1 MKLLDLAEASLHGLR
16 LGRTKLLRIM
26 KLSILFLI
34 AACLTANA
42 KVNSQRISLSLQ
54 NAPLQKVFKEIE
66 SQSGYQFLYTNRA
79 ISKARRVSINIRDA
93 SLEDALAMCFKDQQL
108 TYTIIEKTVVI
119 KVKKEPEP
127 KPVASLQSA
136 VMVVPIDITGRVV
149 DETNKPVVGA
159 SVLVKN
165 TTIGTSTNE
174 NGFFSLN
181 VPDANAVLEISFVGY
196 VTRNVTVGSTRN
208 FDIVLALENKKLEDF
223 VVIGYQSVRK
233 RDLTGATGVVNMNNA
248 NRVSAQSVGEA
259 IQGLVPG
266 VTVRNTGR
274 PGSESSIEVR
284 GVSNFSL
291 SRPLFVIDG
300 MLSDANV
307 TINPD
312 DIASIQVLKDAS
324 AAAIYGSRAGN
335 GVVIITTKK
344 GKEGPAK
351 INFSARY
358 GVQDIPKKWDVMDA
372 PQFLATIKQQYQ
384 NSGTTLPTG
393 IAAQVNNNTI
403 NTNWQDEVYQTGQI
417 QDYNIGI
424 SGGSQTANFLLSAG
438 YYKNKGVLIANEFD
452 RASLRMNSEFRKGRL
467 TVGENML
474 LSNSNGKNP
483 GGGVNAFY
491 EAPLSLPIIGVQ
503 GPQYSGIPANPQGW
517 GMGTSD
523 VPSYA
528 SNYVANAAL
537 DKQRFNFAKLMG
549 NAYVDF
555 KLIKSL
561 SYRFNVGAEVSFDY
575 FRELRDTGIWR
586 YANQPPNTSVNES
599 RQQFTNF
606 LMEHTLNF
614 NKTFGKHAISAVAGF
629 SRTEQKREVTSGGRV
644 NLLTAGNYT
653 FTTISSATGAISAA
667 GGTPLFWRSH
677 GYLGRVNYTYNDR
690 YLLTVTGR
698 IDQDSRFGPNYQ
710 TGYFPSVAAAWRISK
725 EDFFKVGWINDLKL
739 RASYGKLGFSDVLGS
754 WDYFAVMN
762 VFPTAVYGTSQGP
775 VSGAYQSQLT
785 NPDLHWEERTQ
796 KNIGFDATLFNNRL
810 TTSVDV
816 YDALSKDV
824 LVFLTPPRYLGYS
837 SDVAT
842 NAASIKNTGI
852 EFAATYRSATTTGS
866 SALRW
871 DVSGNFTT
879 IKNRVESV
887 GNHGVD
893 ASGNKVNY
901 IEPTNFIRAQ
911 EGHAIGEWYVIQTAG
926 IFKSQQEID
935 SYVSKTGQKIQ
946 PNAKPGDVRYVDSNG
961 DGVINN
967 SDRQFSGSPWP
978 TLQAGAQLN
987 LFYNN
992 FSLNLQLVGVFG
1004 NKIYNDIRRQLDS
1017 YQLANFRSDV
1027 NPWSSSN
1034 PNGTDPRLAVDQSSD
1049 PTISF
1054 NNMAQTDRW
1063 LESGS
1068 YVRVRNL
1075 ELAYTIPVSVTNKVN
1090 FSGAR
1095 VYVSG
1100 QNLFTFTKY
1109 KGLDPDV
1116 QGTGIISRGFD
1127 AGNWPSSR
1135 IISVGIQA
1143 DF

>member
-1 MKLLDLAEASLHGLR
+1 MKLLYLTEARFQRHRSGL
-16 LGRTKLLRIM
+16 TKLVRIM
-26 KLSILFLI
+26 KLSIFFLI
-34 AACLTANA
+34 VACLTASA
-42 KVNSQRISLSLQ
+42 KGISQRISLSMQ
-54 NAPLQKVFKEIE
+54 NAPLQKVFKAIE

-79 ISKARRVSINIRDA
+79 MSKAKHISITIKDA
-93 SLEDALAMCFKDQQL
+93 SIEEALAQCFKDQQL
-108 TYTIIEKTVVI
+108 TYTIIEKTIVI
-119 KVKKEPEP
+119 KVKTDPEP
-127 KPVASLQSA
+127 KPVINTQSTI
-136 VMVVPIDITGRVV
+136 VKIPIEITGRVV
-149 DETNKPVVGA
+149 DEDNKPITGA
-159 SVLVKN
+159 SVLVRN
-165 TTIGTSTNE
+165 TSIGTTTNE
-174 NGFFSLN
+174 NGSFSLN
-181 VPDANAVLEISFVGY
+181 VPDANAVLVISSVGY
-196 VTRNVTVGSTRN
+196 VTRTVTVGDNRN
-208 FDIVLALENKKLEDF
+208 FNIVLSLENKRLEDF

-233 RDLTGATGVVNMNNA
+233 RDLTGATGVVNMTNS
-248 NRVSAQSVGEA
+248 NRVTAQSVGEA

-358 GVQDIPKKWDVMDA
+358 GIQQIPEKWDVMNA
-372 PQFLATIKQQYQ
+372 PQFLSTIKQQYQ
-384 NSGTTLPTG
+384 NSNVALPTG
-393 IAAQVNNNTI
+393 IASQVNNNTV
-403 NTNWQDEVYQTGQI
+403 NTDWQDEVYRTGQV

-438 YYKNKGVLIANEFD
+438 YYKNKGVLIANDFD
-452 RASLRMNSEFRKGRL
+452 RASLRLNSEFRKGRL
-467 TVGENML
+467 TVGENMM

-483 GGGVNAFY
+483 GGGINAFY
-491 EAPLSLPIIGVQ
+491 EAPLSLPIIAVKGT
-503 GPQYSGIPANPQGW
+503 QYNGIPANPQGW

-537 DKQRFNFAKLMG
+537 DKQRFNFAKLIG
-549 NAYVDF
+549 NTYADV
-555 KLIKSL
+555 KLINSL
-561 SYRFNVGAEVSFDY
+561 TYRFNVGAEVSFDY

-586 YANQPPNTSVNES
+586 YANQPPNTSINES
-599 RQQFTNF
+599 RQRFTNF

-644 NLLTAGNYT
+644 NLLSAGGYL
-653 FTTISSATGAISAA
+653 FTSISSATGAISAA
-667 GGTPLFWRSH
+667 GGTPMFWRSH

-690 YLLTVTGR
+690 YLLTLTGR
-698 IDQDSRFGPNYQ
+698 IDQDSRFGPNFQ
-710 TGYFPSVAAAWRISK
+710 TGYFPSVAAAWRISR
-725 EDFFKVGWINDLKL
+725 EDFFKISWLNDLKL

-762 VFPTAVYGTSQGP
+762 VYPTAVYGTSQTP
-775 VSGAYQSQLT
+775 ISGAYQSQLT

-796 KNIGFDATLFNNRL
+796 KNVGFDASLLNNRL
-810 TTSVDV
+810 SASVDV
-816 YDALSKDV
+816 YNALSKDV
-824 LVFLTPPRYLGYS
+824 LVYLTPPRYLGYS
-837 SDVAT
+837 GNVAT
-842 NAASIKNTGI
+842 NAASIRNTGV
-852 EFAATYRSATTTGS
+852 EFSATYRSANSGGP
-866 SALRW
+866 SALKW
-871 DVSGNFTT
+871 DVSANFTT
-879 IKNRVESV
+879 IKNRVVDV
-887 GNHGVD
+887 GNRGVD

-901 IEPTNFIRAQ
+901 IEATNFIRAQ
-911 EGHAIGEWYVIQTAG
+911 VGHAIGEWYVIKTDG
-926 IFKSQQEID
+926 IFRSQQEID
-935 SYVSKTGQKIQ
+935 AYTNKSGQKIQ
-946 PNAKPGDVRYVDSNG
+946 PNAKPGDVKYVDANG
-961 DGVINN
+961 DGVIDNN
-967 SDRQFSGSPWP
+967 DRQFSGSPWP
-978 TLQAGAQLN
+978 TLQTGAQFN
-987 LFYNN
+987 ASYKN

-1004 NKIYNDIRRQLDS
+1004 NKIYDDIRRQLDS

-1027 NPWSSSN
+1027 NPWSQSN
-1034 PNGTDPRLAVDQSSD
+1034 PNGSDPRLAVDQSSD
-1049 PTISF
+1049 PTVSF

-1075 ELAYTIPVSVTNKVN
+1075 ELAYQLPKSLISKVS

-1100 QNLFTFTKY
+1100 QNLFTISKY

>member
-1 MKLLDLAEASLHGLR
+1 MQLLYLTAANFQRHR
-16 LGRTKLLRIM
+16 LGLTKLVRIM
-26 KLSILFLI
+26 KLSIFFLI
-34 AACLTANA
+34 AFCLTANA
-42 KVNSQRISLSLQ
+42 KLHSQLVSLSLQ
-54 NAPLQKVFKEIE
+54 NAPIQKVFKEIE

-79 ISKARRVSINIRDA
+79 ILKAKRVSIMIKDA
-93 SLEDALAMCFKDQQL
+93 SLEDALALCFKDQQL

-119 KVKKEPEP
+119 KVKKDPEP
-127 KPVASLQSA
+127 KPVITQQSTVA
-136 VMVVPIDITGRVV
+136 VIPIQITGRVV
-149 DETNKPVVGA
+149 DEDNKPLAGA
-159 SVLVKN
+159 SVVVRN
-165 TTIGTSTNE
+165 TNIGTITNE
-174 NGFFSLN
+174 NGAFTLN
-181 VPDANAVLEISFVGY
+181 IPDANAVLVISSVGY
-196 VTRNVTVGSTRN
+196 VSKTITVGDNRN
-208 FDIVLALENKKLEDF
+208 FDIVLSLENKKLEDF

-233 RDLTGATGVVNMNNA
+233 KDLTGATGVINMTNA
-248 NRVSAQSVGEA
+248 NKVSAQSVGEA

-274 PGSESSIEVR
+274 PGSESSIEIR

-300 MLSDANV
+300 MLADANV

-358 GVQDIPKKWDVMDA
+358 GVQQIPKKWDVMNG

-384 NSGTTLPTG
+384 NSGVTLPTG
-393 IAAQVNNNTI
+393 IASQVTNNTI
-403 NTNWQDEVYQTGQI
+403 NTDWQNEVYRNGQM

-438 YYKNKGVLIANEFD
+438 YYKNKGVLIANDFD
-452 RASLRMNSEFRKGRL
+452 RASLRLNSEFKKGRL
-467 TVGENML
+467 TVGENMM
-474 LSNSNGKNP
+474 LSNSQGKNP

-503 GPQYSGIPANPQGW
+503 GSQYNGIPANPQGW

-537 DKQRFNFAKLMG
+537 DKQRFNFAKIIG
-549 NAYVDF
+549 NAYADV
-555 KLIKSL
+555 KLINSL
-561 SYRFNVGAEVSFDY
+561 NYRFNVGAEVSFDY

-586 YANQPPNTSVNES
+586 YANQPPNTSINES
-599 RQQFTNF
+599 RQRFTNF

-614 NKTFGKHAISAVAGF
+614 NRTFGRHAISAVVGF

-644 NLLTAGNYT
+644 NLLSSGGYL
-653 FTTISSATGAISAA
+653 FTSISSATGAISAA
-667 GGTPLFWRSH
+667 GGTPMFWRSH

-690 YLLTVTGR
+690 YLLTLTGR

-710 TGYFPSVAAAWRISK
+710 TGRFPSAAVAWRISK
-725 EDFFKVGWINDLKL
+725 EDFFHVPWINDLKL
-739 RASYGKLGFSDVLGS
+739 RGSYGKLGFSDVLGS
-754 WDYFAVMN
+754 WDYFVVMN
-762 VFPTAVYGTSQGP
+762 VFPTAVYGTGQTP
-775 VSGAYQSQLT
+775 VSGAYQSRPT
-785 NPDLHWEERTQ
+785 NPDLHWEVRTQ
-796 KNIGFDATLFNNRL
+796 KNVGLDASLLNNRL
-810 TTSVDV
+810 SASIDV
-816 YDALSKDV
+816 YNAESTDLLVALR
-824 LVFLTPPRYLGYS
+824 PPIYLGFS
-837 SDVAT
+837 GDVNT
-842 NAASIKNTGI
+842 NTASMKNTGI
-852 EFAATYRSATTTGS
+852 EFSATYRSTPSGS
-866 SALRW
+866 SSLHW
-871 DVSGNFTT
+871 DVSANFTT
-879 IKNRVESV
+879 IKNRVLGV
-887 GNHGVD
+887 GARGID
-893 ASGNKVNY
+893 ASGNKVDY
-901 IEPTNFIRAQ
+901 IEATNFIRAQ
-911 EGHAIGEWYVIQTAG
+911 VGHSVGQWYVIKTNG

-935 SYVSKTGQKIQ
+935 TYVNKGGQKIQ
-946 PNAKPGDVRYVDSNG
+946 PNAKPGDVKYVDANG

-967 SDRQFSGSPWP
+967 SDRQYAGSPWP
-978 TLQAGAQLN
+978 TLQTGAQFN
-987 LFYNN
+987 ASYKS
-992 FSLNLQLVGVFG
+992 FSINLQLVGIFG
-1004 NKIYNDIRRQLDS
+1004 NKIYDDIRRQLDS
-1017 YQLANFRSDV
+1017 YQLSNFRSNV
-1027 NPWSSSN
+1027 NPWSQSN

-1049 PTISF
+1049 PTVSF

-1063 LESGS
+1063 LENGS

-1075 ELAYTIPVSVTNKVN
+1075 ELAYQIPKNIISRIN
-1090 FSGAR
+1090 FANAR

-1100 QNLFTFTKY
+1100 QNLFTITKY

-1116 QGTGIISRGFD
+1116 QGTSIISRGFD

-1135 IISVGIQA
+1135 IISIGIQA